1 MIFHSSTIHFVYCYI
16 LVGETT
22 STPPYLVALNP
33 MTVIFVSQ
41 HSNLNSFIKD
51 ISLFAAV
58 LDFNSTSC
66 VFSVPKPSSWRG
78 DRKQTSSGI
87 KVIHRRISREVLFNT
102 CFTNLF
108 CRHYNFEPHNTFITI
123 CQQLY
128 AWRKSPYK
136 IKK

>member
-22 STPPYLVALNP
+22 CTPPYLVALNP

-78 DRKQTSSGI
+78 DRNRHRVGLKSYTVAYHERFYLTHVLPIFSADIIILSRTTHLLQYVNNFTHGE
-87 KVIHRRISREVLFNT
+87 KVPIR
-102 CFTNLF
+102 
-108 CRHYNFEPHNTFITI
+108 
-123 CQQLY
+123 
-128 AWRKSPYK
+128 
-136 IKK
+136 